1 MFADSAEGIRLR
13 MTTHRLL
20 AIAAAALLLCLLPAS
35 SAPAQRQQDL
45 IVGLQRSTPLDE
57 YAGWLLFSRWDGS
70 AYRLSTW
77 RAGAVRDLP
86 VAPQPG
92 VFDADAG
99 PDSAGKP
106 SAVVSLCRGS
116 CDLFVIG
123 FEPGDALRPVRNANT
138 TNRDEIAPTV
148 WKGRL
153 AFGRRYGP
161 NQVVPYTKLLAAPR
175 RRPSQRL
182 AGLPERRCG
191 AIDPPDC
198 RRIEDVGLPSMELWG
213 RWIAQSWTYQPDDFP
228 GFRQNEIRLT
238 NVSRSD
244 TRQVAAMTTGL
255 GGQSYL
261 GPSIAEGR
269 VAFFR
274 ACRGDPA
281 GCRTSD
287 SGAIR
292 YRISNGD
299 YTHIGAN
306 EAWTGWA
313 WSGTADYHVPSE
325 FACGGGDPAVVTP
338 PCAIVRR
345 SGLGWTPIDA
355 RRVR

>member
-1 MFADSAEGIRLR
+1 MRSSRL
-13 MTTHRLL
+13 TAAVVAAVLL
-20 AIAAAALLLCLLPAS
+20 SVACAS
-35 SAPAQRQQDL
+35 TAPAQDAGDV
-45 IVGLQRSTPLDE
+45 IVPLQRATPLDE

-77 RAGAVRDLP
+77 RAGAMRDLP
-86 VAPQPG
+86 VPPQAA

-99 PDSAGKP
+99 PDSAGRA
-106 SAVVSLCRGS
+106 SAVVSLCRDS
-116 CDLFVIG
+116 CDLYVIG
-123 FEPGDALRPVRNANT
+123 FAPGDTLRPVRNANT
-138 TNRDEIAPTV
+138 TNRDEIAPSV

-153 AFGRRYGP
+153 VFGRRYGP
-161 NQVVPYTKLLAAPR
+161 HQVVPYTKLLAAPR
-175 RRPSQRL
+175 SRPSQRL

-198 RRIEDVGLPSMELWG
+198 RRIEDVDLRSMELWG

-238 NVSRSD
+238 NVGRTD
-244 TRQVAAMTTGL
+244 TRQVAAVNTGL
-255 GGQSYL
+255 GGQTYV

-274 ACRGDPA
+274 SCQGDPA
-281 GCRTSD
+281 GCRTSN

-292 YRISNGD
+292 YRISTGD
-299 YTHIGAN
+299 YTHVGAN
-306 EAWTGWA
+306 EAWAGWA
-313 WSGTADYHVPSE
+313 WSGAADYHVPSE

-338 PCAIVRR
+338 PCAVVRR
-345 SGLGWTPIDA
+345 SDLRWMPIDA

>member
-1 MFADSAEGIRLR
+1 MVRSRRATLLTMTCVRLP
-13 MTTHRLL
+13 
-20 AIAAAALLLCLLPAS
+20 AALLAAVSLALACAGSAS
-35 SAPAQRQQDL
+35 AQGEREP
-45 IVGLQRSTPLDE
+45 IVGLQRSTTLDE
-57 YAGWLLFSRWDGS
+57 HAGWLLFSRWDGS

-86 VAPQPG
+86 VPPQPG
-92 VFDADAG
+92 VFDADVG

-116 CDLFVIG
+116 CDLYVIG

-153 AFGRRYGP
+153 ALGRRYGA

-175 RRPSQRL
+175 SRPSQRL

-198 RRIEDVGLPSMELWG
+198 RRIEDVGLRRMELWG
-213 RWIAQSWTYQPDDFP
+213 RWIAQSWTYQPDSFP

-238 NVSRSD
+238 NVTRTD
-244 TRQVAAMTTGL
+244 TRQVAAVTTGL
-255 GGQSYL
+255 GGQTYL

-274 ACRGDPA
+274 ACQGDPG
-281 GCRTSD
+281 GCSTTN

-292 YRISNGD
+292 YRISTGE
-299 YTHIGAN
+299 YTHVGAN
-306 EAWTGWA
+306 EAWSGWA
-313 WSGTADYHVPSE
+313 WSGAADYHVPSE
-325 FACGGGDPAVVTP
+325 FACGGGDRAVATP

-345 SGLGWTPIDA
+345 GGLRWTPIDA